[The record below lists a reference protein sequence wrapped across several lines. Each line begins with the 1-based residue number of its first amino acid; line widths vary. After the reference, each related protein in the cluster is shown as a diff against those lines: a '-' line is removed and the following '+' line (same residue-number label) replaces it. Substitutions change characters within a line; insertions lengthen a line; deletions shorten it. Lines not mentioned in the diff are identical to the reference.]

1 MLPSRCTC
9 LFATAL
15 LRGAALAQ
23 TEPARLDVRP
33 TDAVPNEAVRPTLRG
48 MG

>member
-1 MLPSRCTC
+1 MFT
-9 LFATAL
+9 TAL

-23 TEPARLDVRP
+23 TEAARHDVRP

-48 MG
+48 RG